1 MEQTQLIDEPFF
13 IEETDNEVSIRR
25 PMARIK
31 VFNNAHCQ
39 EKDFL
44 LFLGENTVGREETCT
59 VAVPVGSVS
68 KCHAVIEIES
78 DSHLL
83 WDCGSLNGTRKGR
96 KLLKPRVHYD
106 LQNGDLIMF
115 ADVPCQYII
124 LNNESPRGSQKDSE
138 NASHTMA
145 ATNTVADKSKQEINC
160 SSLLSH
166 NGCTLEQPNNKSVGI
181 KLEEEVDADEEEDD
195 SLLPDTQTHTVT
207 HPLTFEKTPV
217 TTLRRYNL
225 PLVSD
230 SDSEEEDDK
239 RRKQKKSAYTSDSSS
254 PSVSD
259 PKNSTF
265 MSPGVTVIPESED
278 ESSITPGS
286 GPDLQRKQFH
296 YDSNT
301 DLEEEPLVSQS
312 KKSVP
317 SIASFAS
324 EESEIENS
332 ALCLKGKSTIN
343 KSIKK
348 SLEQHNS
355 KESLDEVVEVEE
367 SETSDTD
374 VDDKV
379 LSEQNSNISVAEV
392 KEAKNVKAMGHS
404 SSVVPFDMN
413 PIEDN
418 CSRSVCV
425 SLGVEKKSQ
434 FKPSAVDY
442 KRSSSVAENE
452 EGNEKP
458 NLINQIE
465 AWEDEKQL
473 LSKQHLEL
481 SSPCLSNSRAEAKVG
496 ADAATKNTNS
506 ESKPTA
512 DLVPL
517 STFTLENDT
526 EEECEG
532 DDSARGIYDAKIK
545 ATLQDDVFNDQQP
558 SITTSAVDQ
567 RSQVA
572 SHFENSIDIE
582 DQSAFLVQR
591 PCNVK
596 SSEMVPQ
603 TNKQDVPV
611 SSSVSTELQTFQ
623 LDSDTD
629 CEDEVENTTQQALC
643 TEALSSMELGH
654 ERQVP
659 TSLPSSI
666 QNINFNVHSVTDVG
680 DERQTVIKS
689 TDCQSSSCLDQ
700 IAPTSVSVT
709 QGLTHFCQDNKVEK
723 SNNKLLA
730 KSSDLC
736 VSEAVDNSL
745 SQLQSPVNASAPGVL
760 NMFHIDSDTDS
771 EEEPVLEGDDTLPT
785 QEEGDSRR
793 TSLVGVPYSPN
804 TNDDSDTDVEVE
816 NVLPQCSKSYV
827 NPQELHG
834 NNNNDDARDVEQE
847 TQCYIYTTVNE
858 DNIFKEPLPSD
869 LKGRSQISCSSSSP
883 CNFPTLPPQGKN
895 EYDLITAPTQSFNSV
910 DIDHDDIALAA
921 TQPYDFELNL
931 SRDASIDETPT
942 QAYDFNHRTSS
953 TTKANCVP
961 ANSECQSENKSAF
974 KLTMFKNT
982 DIQPD
987 NAFIKS
993 GENSSTGITDIVEP
1007 LNAVHK
1013 EDENCTSLDSETPSF
1028 LLETQGNKQKNA
1040 PVTGKGDIQETLSSH
1055 SESEIKASE
1064 PVAVA
1069 ESDEYFTQNTVPV
1082 SVWERNKTS
1091 ESHVNKFVEEANID
1105 NTPDIE
1111 QDNVKQRGYCAMQAA
1126 AAADV
1131 LHTKNEA
1138 CTEEEKKDNDTIPL
1152 DFVDG
1157 QLQTSNTENK
1167 CNKIRADDSETCTLI
1182 GEKKNN
1188 NHEVYKEDISSVD
1201 NVNSNETLKDMD
1213 DHVTEKAGKKQHLD
1227 TVLSTWNISHDV
1239 NLVES
1244 KCFEKNDINVTY
1256 KQLSVNG
1263 SRIDSGTSFAEK
1275 EIICSSHNTEIQ
1287 LTVKNSKGT
1296 VTDLPREVQS
1306 PKMVKNINAEKK
1318 CLTENSLNPISNTVQ
1333 NTAIGLCLEAKKDGT
1348 MDYEF
1353 QPPNKE
1359 TNPCDAQDNKKIK
1372 TAPIF
1377 LETTE
1382 QSISLRKSNRLALA
1396 SQGRE
1401 ASEALNK
1408 PKSNRKRTTS
1418 VSKNNDGKNG
1428 DNNIALDENDAK
1440 AQKKRR
1446 TMKKHVSPKT
1456 AEAVLEDLKVQLP
1469 STKNKGTVKAEK
1481 AGKKTLMPKSSS
1493 ILMAMNEE
1501 SDNAKINHES
1511 QDKVSIVESEINQ
1524 QKTIP
1529 ETEERGRRQC
1539 QSNSNLPA
1547 NPKEI
1552 VKTNETEAPKRRN
1565 RRQGKSVIV
1574 QSLGDEHVGEVSAD
1588 EELPEKRSRKEVPIV
1603 SCNRRSKRNEME
1615 VCNVEQKEE
1624 KANSRKLQ
1632 TSVEETDKKQDEYL
1646 EDVTENMKNPSETQ
1660 EVPQYQV
1667 RHTRRKTSLTSSVVE
1682 DDLLQT
1688 TESFSRVCVR
1698 GKRSIKQMRSKD
1710 EQQRVDEQGGRSE
1723 IIEDGEKVEETIK
1736 QISSTTTPKQKGCLQ
1751 GTNRRTKKEGTPQRL
1766 TGPATLCFRN
1776 QDLNLTPRSLISRTR
1791 CSSSPRASGIVKI
1804 MFTGVEDDL
1813 AEKTIHQLG
1822 GEMAESVQNCTH
1834 LITDRVR
1841 RTVKFLCALA
1851 RGIPIVTPD
1860 WLDKCG
1866 KNGCFLSPNPFL
1878 VKDREQEKNFSF
1890 SLADSLA
1897 IARKKSLLEGFEIHV
1912 TPNVKPDPPQMKE
1925 IIECSGA
1932 VYLPKMPGKFKEKNI
1947 VVSCVEDITK
1957 CKTAFG
1963 ASIPVVNSEFLLT
1976 GILQQSIELE
1986 RYCIQMPGIER
1997 QGPADGQITSGS
2009 KKKRR

>member
-1 MEQTQLIDEPFF
+1 
-13 IEETDNEVSIRR
+13 
-25 PMARIK
+25 
-31 VFNNAHCQ
+31 
-39 EKDFL
+39 
-44 LFLGENTVGREETCT
+44 
-59 VAVPVGSVS
+59 
-68 KCHAVIEIES
+68 
-78 DSHLL
+78 
-83 WDCGSLNGTRKGR
+83 
-96 KLLKPRVHYD
+96 
-106 LQNGDLIMF
+106 
-115 ADVPCQYII
+115 
-124 LNNESPRGSQKDSE
+124 
-138 NASHTMA
+138 
-145 ATNTVADKSKQEINC
+145 
-160 SSLLSH
+160 
-166 NGCTLEQPNNKSVGI
+166 
-181 KLEEEVDADEEEDD
+181 
-195 SLLPDTQTHTVT
+195 
-207 HPLTFEKTPV
+207 
-217 TTLRRYNL
+217 
-225 PLVSD
+225 
-230 SDSEEEDDK
+230 
-239 RRKQKKSAYTSDSSS
+239 
-254 PSVSD
+254 
-259 PKNSTF
+259 

-301 DLEEEPLVSQS
+301 DLEEEPPVSQS
-312 KKSVP
+312 TKSVP

-324 EESEIENS
+324 EESEIKNS
-332 ALCLKGKSTIN
+332 ARCLKGKSTIN

-374 VDDKV
+374 IDDKV
-379 LSEQNSNISVAEV
+379 LSEQNSNISVS
-392 KEAKNVKAMGHS
+392 EAKETKSVKAMDHS
-404 SSVVPFDMN
+404 SSVISFDMN
-413 PIEDN
+413 TKEDN
-418 CSRSVCV
+418 CSRSICV
-425 SLGVEKKSQ
+425 SLGVEKKSR

-442 KRSSSVAENE
+442 KSSPAVAENE

-458 NLINQIE
+458 NLINQTE
-465 AWEDEKQL
+465 VCEDENQL
-473 LSKQHLEL
+473 LSNQHLEL
-481 SSPCLSNSRAEAKVG
+481 SPPCLSNSTAQAKVVSN
-496 ADAATKNTNS
+496 ATNKKNTNS

-517 STFTLENDT
+517 NTFTLENDT

-545 ATLQDDVFNDQQP
+545 ATLQDDVYDQQP
-558 SITTSAVDQ
+558 ATSAVDQ

-582 DQSAFLVQR
+582 GQSAFLVQR
-591 PCNVK
+591 PCNFK
-596 SSEMVPQ
+596 SSEMAPQ
-603 TNKQDVPV
+603 TNKQEVPLGN
-611 SSSVSTELQTFQ
+611 SASKELQTFQ

-629 CEDEVENTTQQALC
+629 CEDQVENTTQQALC
-643 TEALSSMELGH
+643 TEALSSKELSH
-654 ERQVP
+654 EQQVL
-659 TSLPSSI
+659 TSLPSPI
-666 QNINFNVHSVTDVG
+666 QNTNFNVHSDTDVG

-689 TDCQSSSCLDQ
+689 TDCQSSSCVDQ
-700 IAPTSVSVT
+700 LAPTSASVT
-709 QGLTHFCQDNKVEK
+709 QGLTLFCQDNNVEE
-723 SNNKLLA
+723 SNSKLFV

-736 VSEAVDNSL
+736 VGEAVDNSL
-745 SQLQSPVNASAPGVL
+745 SQLQSPVNASAPGVF

-771 EEEPVLEGDDTLPT
+771 EEEPILEGDDTLPI

-793 TSLVGVPYSPN
+793 TSLIGVPYSPN

-816 NVLPQCSKSYV
+816 NVPQCRKSYV

-834 NNNNDDARDVEQE
+834 NNNDDARDVEQE

-869 LKGRSQISCSSSSP
+869 LKRRSQISCSSSSP

-910 DIDHDDIALAA
+910 DINHDDIALAA

-931 SRDASIDETPT
+931 SRDASMDETPT
-942 QAYDFNHRTSS
+942 QAYDFNHRISN
-953 TTKANCVP
+953 TTKENCVP
-961 ANSECQSENKSAF
+961 ANSECQSENRSAF
-974 KLTMFKNT
+974 KLTMFNNT

-987 NAFIKS
+987 NVFIKS
-993 GENSSTGITDIVEP
+993 GENSSTGITNIVEP

-1013 EDENCTSLDSETPSF
+1013 EDENCPSLDSETPLF
-1028 LLETQGNKQKNA
+1028 LPETQGNKQKNV
-1040 PVTGKGDIQETLSSH
+1040 PVTGKGDIQETLSSN
-1055 SESEIKASE
+1055 SESEIKANE
-1064 PVAVA
+1064 LHYAVA

-1091 ESHVNKFVEEANID
+1091 ESHVNKFIEEAKID

-1111 QDNVKQRGYCAMQAA
+1111 HDNVEQRGYCTMQAS
-1126 AAADV
+1126 AADI
-1131 LHTKNEA
+1131 LHTKNET
-1138 CTEEEKKDNDTIPL
+1138 CTEEEKKDSDTISV

-1167 CNKIRADDSETCTLI
+1167 SNKIRADNSETLI

-1213 DHVTEKAGKKQHLD
+1213 DQVTEKAGKKQHLD
-1227 TVLSTWNISHDV
+1227 TVLSTWNITHDV

-1263 SRIDSGTSFAEK
+1263 SKSDSGTSLAEK

-1306 PKMVKNINAEKK
+1306 PKLVKNINAEKK
-1318 CLTENSLNPISNTVQ
+1318 CLTENSLNPISNT
-1333 NTAIGLCLEAKKDGT
+1333 AIGLCLEAKKDL
-1348 MDYEF
+1348 DHEL
-1353 QPPNKE
+1353 QPLNTE
-1359 TNPCDAQDNKKIK
+1359 TNPCDAQDNKEIK

-1401 ASEALNK
+1401 ASETLNK

-1418 VSKNNDGKNG
+1418 VSKNDDGKNG
-1428 DNNIALDENDAK
+1428 NNNIALDDVR
-1440 AQKKRR
+1440 AQKKKR
-1446 TMKKHVSPKT
+1446 TINKHVSPQT

-1469 STKNKGTVKAEK
+1469 STKNKGTVKEEK
-1481 AGKKTLMPKSSS
+1481 VGKKTLMPKSSS
-1493 ILMAMNEE
+1493 ILMAMSEE

-1511 QDKVSIVESEINQ
+1511 QDKIIIIESEINQ
-1524 QKTIP
+1524 QKTTP
-1529 ETEERGRRQC
+1529 ETKERGRRQC

-1547 NPKEI
+1547 DPKEN
-1552 VKTNETEAPKRRN
+1552 VKISETEAPKRRN

-1574 QSLGDEHVGEVSAD
+1574 QSLGDEHVGEVSGRKKEHVAFDNDNLESINKIPYTKKSKEAKRKGKRQETSVTVESVFHDLAD
-1588 EELPEKRSRKEVPIV
+1588 EELPEKRSRKEVPVV
-1603 SCNRRSKRNEME
+1603 SCSRRSKRNEME
-1615 VCNVEQKEE
+1615 VCNVEKKEE

-1646 EDVTENMKNPSETQ
+1646 EDVTENMKNPSEMQ

-1667 RHTRRKTSLTSSVVE
+1667 RHTRRKTSLSSSVVE
-1682 DDLLQT
+1682 DDLLQM
-1688 TESFSRVCVR
+1688 TESNLRVCIR
-1698 GKRSIKQMRSKD
+1698 GKRSIKKVKSKD
-1710 EQQRVDEQGGRSE
+1710 EQQRVDEQGRRSE
-1723 IIEDGEKVEETIK
+1723 IIEDGEKVEEMIK

-1751 GTNRRTKKEGTPQRL
+1751 GTNRRTKKEATPQRL

-1776 QDLNLTPRSLISRTR
+1776 EDLNLTPRSLISRTR
-1791 CSSSPRASGIVKI
+1791 CSSSPRASGTVKI

-1932 VYLPKMPGKFKEKNI
+1932 VYLPKMPGKFKEKTI
-1947 VVSCVEDITK
+1947 VVSCVEDISK

-1997 QGPADGQITSGS
+1997 QRPADGQITSGS
-2009 KKKRR
+2009 KRKRR

>member
-1 MEQTQLIDEPFF
+1 
-13 IEETDNEVSIRR
+13 
-25 PMARIK
+25 MACR
-31 VFNNAHCQ
+31 NMNGHTGQ
-39 EKDFL
+39 GML
-44 LFLGENTVGREETCT
+44 PPNMLGEHVLLGSCPSQTIQNTV
-59 VAVPVGSVS
+59 
-68 KCHAVIEIES
+68 
-78 DSHLL
+78 
-83 WDCGSLNGTRKGR
+83 
-96 KLLKPRVHYD
+96 
-106 LQNGDLIMF
+106 
-115 ADVPCQYII
+115 
-124 LNNESPRGSQKDSE
+124 
-138 NASHTMA
+138 
-145 ATNTVADKSKQEINC
+145 
-160 SSLLSH
+160 
-166 NGCTLEQPNNKSVGI
+166 
-181 KLEEEVDADEEEDD
+181 
-195 SLLPDTQTHTVT
+195 LP
-207 HPLTFEKTPV
+207 
-217 TTLRRYNL
+217 
-225 PLVSD
+225 
-230 SDSEEEDDK
+230 
-239 RRKQKKSAYTSDSSS
+239 A
-254 PSVSD
+254 
-259 PKNSTF
+259 
-265 MSPGVTVIPESED
+265 SED

-301 DLEEEPLVSQS
+301 DLEEEPPVSQS
-312 KKSVP
+312 TKSVP

-324 EESEIENS
+324 EESEIKNS
-332 ALCLKGKSTIN
+332 ARCLKGKSTIN

-374 VDDKV
+374 IDDKV
-379 LSEQNSNISVAEV
+379 LSEQNSNISVS
-392 KEAKNVKAMGHS
+392 EAKETKSVKAMDHS
-404 SSVVPFDMN
+404 SSVISFDMN
-413 PIEDN
+413 TKEDN
-418 CSRSVCV
+418 CSRSICV
-425 SLGVEKKSQ
+425 SLGVEKKSR

-442 KRSSSVAENE
+442 KSSPAVAENE

-458 NLINQIE
+458 NLINQTE
-465 AWEDEKQL
+465 VCEDENQL
-473 LSKQHLEL
+473 LSNQHLEL
-481 SSPCLSNSRAEAKVG
+481 SPPCLSNSTAQAKVVSN
-496 ADAATKNTNS
+496 ATNKKNTNS

-517 STFTLENDT
+517 NTFTLENDT

-545 ATLQDDVFNDQQP
+545 ATLQDDVYDQQP
-558 SITTSAVDQ
+558 ATSAVDQ

-582 DQSAFLVQR
+582 GQSAFLVQR
-591 PCNVK
+591 PCNFK
-596 SSEMVPQ
+596 SSEMAPQ
-603 TNKQDVPV
+603 TNKQEVPLGN
-611 SSSVSTELQTFQ
+611 SASKELQTFQ

-629 CEDEVENTTQQALC
+629 CEDQVENTTQQALC
-643 TEALSSMELGH
+643 TEALSSKELSH
-654 ERQVP
+654 EQQVL
-659 TSLPSSI
+659 TSLPSPI
-666 QNINFNVHSVTDVG
+666 QNTNFNVHSDTDVG

-689 TDCQSSSCLDQ
+689 TDCQSSSCVDQ
-700 IAPTSVSVT
+700 LAPTSASVT
-709 QGLTHFCQDNKVEK
+709 QGLTLFCQDNNVEE
-723 SNNKLLA
+723 SNSKLFV

-736 VSEAVDNSL
+736 VGEAVDNSL
-745 SQLQSPVNASAPGVL
+745 SQLQSPVNASAPGVF

-771 EEEPVLEGDDTLPT
+771 EEEPILEGDDTLPI

-793 TSLVGVPYSPN
+793 TSLIGVPYSPN

-816 NVLPQCSKSYV
+816 NVPQCRKSYV

-834 NNNNDDARDVEQE
+834 NNNDA
-847 TQCYIYTTVNE
+847 
-858 DNIFKEPLPSD
+858 
-869 LKGRSQISCSSSSP
+869 P

-910 DIDHDDIALAA
+910 DINHDDIALAA

-931 SRDASIDETPT
+931 SRDASMDETPT
-942 QAYDFNHRTSS
+942 QAYDFNHRISN
-953 TTKANCVP
+953 TTKENCVP
-961 ANSECQSENKSAF
+961 ANSECQSENRSAF
-974 KLTMFKNT
+974 KLTMFNNT

-987 NAFIKS
+987 NVFIKS
-993 GENSSTGITDIVEP
+993 GENSSTGITNIVEP

-1013 EDENCTSLDSETPSF
+1013 EDENCPSLDSETPLF
-1028 LLETQGNKQKNA
+1028 LPETQGNKQKNV
-1040 PVTGKGDIQETLSSH
+1040 PVTGKGDIQETLSSN
-1055 SESEIKASE
+1055 SESEIKANE
-1064 PVAVA
+1064 LHYAVA

-1091 ESHVNKFVEEANID
+1091 ESHVNKFIEEAKID

-1111 QDNVKQRGYCAMQAA
+1111 HDNVEQRGYCTMQAS
-1126 AAADV
+1126 AADI
-1131 LHTKNEA
+1131 LHTKNET
-1138 CTEEEKKDNDTIPL
+1138 CTEEEKKDSDTISV

-1167 CNKIRADDSETCTLI
+1167 SNKIRADNSETLI

-1213 DHVTEKAGKKQHLD
+1213 DQVTEKAGKKQHLD
-1227 TVLSTWNISHDV
+1227 TVLSTWNITHDV

-1263 SRIDSGTSFAEK
+1263 SKSDSGTSLAEK

-1306 PKMVKNINAEKK
+1306 PKLVKNINAEKK
-1318 CLTENSLNPISNTVQ
+1318 CLTENSLNPISNT
-1333 NTAIGLCLEAKKDGT
+1333 AIGLCLEAKKDL
-1348 MDYEF
+1348 DHEL
-1353 QPPNKE
+1353 QPLNTE
-1359 TNPCDAQDNKKIK
+1359 TNPCDAQDNKEIK

-1401 ASEALNK
+1401 ASETLNK

-1418 VSKNNDGKNG
+1418 VSKNDDGKNG
-1428 DNNIALDENDAK
+1428 NNNIALDDVR
-1440 AQKKRR
+1440 AQKKKR
-1446 TMKKHVSPKT
+1446 TINKHVSPQT

-1469 STKNKGTVKAEK
+1469 STKNKGTVKEEK
-1481 AGKKTLMPKSSS
+1481 VGKKTLMPKSSS
-1493 ILMAMNEE
+1493 ILMAMSEE

-1511 QDKVSIVESEINQ
+1511 QDKIIIIESEINQ
-1524 QKTIP
+1524 QKTTP
-1529 ETEERGRRQC
+1529 ETKERGRRQC

-1547 NPKEI
+1547 DPKEN
-1552 VKTNETEAPKRRN
+1552 VKISETEAPKRRN

-1574 QSLGDEHVGEVSAD
+1574 QSLGDEHVGEVSGRKKEHVAFDNDNLESINKIPYTKKSKEAKRKGKRQETSVTVESVFHDLAD
-1588 EELPEKRSRKEVPIV
+1588 EELPEKRSRKEVPVV
-1603 SCNRRSKRNEME
+1603 SCSRRSKRNEME
-1615 VCNVEQKEE
+1615 VCNVEKKEE

-1646 EDVTENMKNPSETQ
+1646 EDVTENMKNPSEMQ

-1667 RHTRRKTSLTSSVVE
+1667 RHTRRKTSLSSSVVE
-1682 DDLLQT
+1682 DDLLQM
-1688 TESFSRVCVR
+1688 TESNLRVCIR
-1698 GKRSIKQMRSKD
+1698 GKRSIKKVKSKD
-1710 EQQRVDEQGGRSE
+1710 EQQRVDEQGRRSE
-1723 IIEDGEKVEETIK
+1723 IIEDGEKVEEMIK

-1751 GTNRRTKKEGTPQRL
+1751 GTNRRTKKEATPQRL

-1776 QDLNLTPRSLISRTR
+1776 EDLNLTPRSLISRTR
-1791 CSSSPRASGIVKI
+1791 CSSSPRASGTVKI

-1860 WLDKCG
+1860 WLDK
-1866 KNGCFLSPNPFL
+1866 
-1878 VKDREQEKNFSF
+1878 EK
-1890 SLADSLA
+1890 
-1897 IARKKSLLEGFEIHV
+1897 
-1912 TPNVKPDPPQMKE
+1912 T
-1925 IIECSGA
+1925 
-1932 VYLPKMPGKFKEKNI
+1932 I
-1947 VVSCVEDITK
+1947 VVSCVEDISK

-1997 QGPADGQITSGS
+1997 QRPADGQITSGS
-2009 KKKRR
+2009 KRKRR